1 MRVHAQVNKANET
14 AEVEHEK
21 VLAELKRLAH
31 LTQMFTQHVSP
42 ILGVPD
48 S

>member
-1 MRVHAQVNKANET
+1 VNKANET

-21 VLAELKRLAH
+21 VLEELRRLAH

-42 ILGVPD
+42 ILGV
-48 S
+48 SNN